1 VEKVKMP
8 KPPPRNVNENGLRR
22 LRRRVEIQ
30 KDRTAREM
38 ARVQEMREA
47 QIRRLRET
55 KRAQWGPHEEGVL
68 SRLKSLLSRITGKK
82 R

>member
-1 VEKVKMP
+1 MP
-8 KPPPRNVNENGLRR
+8 KPPPRKANDNGLRR

-47 QIRRLRET
+47 RIRRLRET
-55 KRAQWGPHEEGVL
+55 KRAQTGPSEEGVL
-68 SRLKSLLSRITGKK
+68 SSVKSLLSRIMGKK